1 MSTNDANPF
10 APPKAVLDGVAVVA
24 EDAPMLWNPDAA
36 GAWSLLFTPVFGSIL
51 VRKNWKAIGDEDKAR
66 QGAIWL
72 GASIVMLLATI
83 FIGILGFFYII
94 VWYFA
99 WQRPQAQ
106 FIRERWG
113 KDYPRKGWIVPL
125 LAALGIYIAVVVV
138 LTMVIMALGPPLTR

>member
-1 MSTNDANPF
+1 VNTDVNPF
-10 APPKAVLDGVAVVA
+10 EPPKAALDGVAVVA
-24 EDAPMLWNPDAA
+24 EEAPVLWNPDAA

-51 VRKNWKAIGDEDKAR
+51 VRKNWKAIGDEDRAR
-66 QGAIWL
+66 QETIWL
-72 GASIVMLLATI
+72 GVSIVMLLATL
-83 FIGILGFFYII
+83 FTGILGFLYII

-113 KDYPRKGWIVPL
+113 KNYPRKGWSVAL

-138 LTMVIMALGPPLTR
+138 LTMVIMALAPPLTR

>member
-1 MSTNDANPF
+1 
-10 APPKAVLDGVAVVA
+10 
-24 EDAPMLWNPDAA
+24 MLWNPDAA

-51 VRKNWKAIGDEDKAR
+51 VRKNWKAIGDEDKVR

>member
-1 MSTNDANPF
+1 VNTDVNPF
-10 APPKAVLDGVAVVA
+10 EPPKAALDGVAVVA
-24 EDAPMLWNPDAA
+24 EDAPLLWNPDAA

-51 VRKNWKAIGDEDKAR
+51 VRKNWKAIGDEDRAR
-66 QGAIWL
+66 QGTIWL
-72 GASIVMLLATI
+72 GVSIVMLLATL
-83 FIGILGFFYII
+83 FTGILGFLYII

>member
-1 MSTNDANPF
+1 VNTDVNPF
-10 APPKAVLDGVAVVA
+10 EPPKAALDGVAVVA
-24 EDAPMLWNPDAA
+24 EEAPVLWNPDAA
-36 GAWSLLFTPVFGSIL
+36 GAWSLLFTPVFGSVL

-66 QGAIWL
+66 QGTIWL
-72 GASIVMLLATI
+72 GVSIVMLLATL
-83 FIGILGFFYII
+83 FTGILGFLYII

>member
-1 MSTNDANPF
+1 MNTDVNPF
-10 APPKAVLDGVAVVA
+10 EPPKAALDGVAVVA
-24 EDAPMLWNPDAA
+24 EEAPVLWNPDAA
-36 GAWSLLFTPVFGSIL
+36 GAWSLLFTPVFGSVL

-66 QGAIWL
+66 QGTIWL
-72 GASIVMLLATI
+72 GVSIVMLLATL
-83 FIGILGFFYII
+83 FTGILGFLYII

-113 KDYPRKGWIVPL
+113 KNYPRKGWSVAL

-138 LTMVIMALGPPLTR
+138 LTMVIMALAPPLTR

>member
-1 MSTNDANPF
+1 VSTDVNPF
-10 APPKAVLDGVAVVA
+10 EPPKAALDGVAAIA
-24 EDAPMLWNPDAA
+24 EDAPVLWNPDAA
-36 GAWSLLFTPVFGSIL
+36 GAWSLMFTPVFGSVL
-51 VRKNWKAIGDEDKAR
+51 VRRNWKAIGDEDKAR
-66 QGAIWL
+66 QGTIWL

-83 FIGILGFFYII
+83 FTGILGFLYII

-113 KDYPRKGWIVPL
+113 KDYPRKGWGVPL
-125 LAALGIYIAVVVV
+125 LLALGVYIAVVVV

>member
-1 MSTNDANPF
+1 VNTDVNPF
-10 APPKAVLDGVAVVA
+10 EPPKAALDGVAVVA
-24 EDAPMLWNPDAA
+24 EDAPLLWNPDAA

-51 VRKNWKAIGDEDKAR
+51 VRKNWKAIGDEDKAH
-66 QGAIWL
+66 QGTIWL
-72 GASIVMLLATI
+72 GVSIVMLLATL
-83 FIGILGFFYII
+83 FTGILGFLYII

-113 KDYPRKGWIVPL
+113 KDYPRKGWSVAL

-138 LTMVIMALGPPLTR
+138 LTMVIMALAPPLTR